1 MSDNFTLIAFIFAL
15 ALACLAG
22 MEFVYLKF
30 YEAQNRQLKRRIK
43 ELERENASLSNE
55 LQRAE
60 DLMGEYEDESEESW
74 PELID
79 DN

>member
-1 MSDNFTLIAFIFAL
+1 MHFTLILFIFAL
-15 ALACLAG
+15 ALACVAG

-30 YEAQNRQLKRRIK
+30 YEAQNRQLRRRVK
-43 ELERENASLSNE
+43 ELERSNAELSNE

-60 DLMGEYEDESEESW
+60 EMLGEYEDESEESW

>member
-1 MSDNFTLIAFIFAL
+1 MHYTLITFVFAL
-15 ALACLAG
+15 ALACIAG

-30 YEAQNRQLKRRIK
+30 YETQNRQLKRRVK
-43 ELERENASLSNE
+43 ELERANAELSGE

-60 DLMGEYEDESEESW
+60 EMLGEYVDESEESW